1 MGLPM
6 ERVQGSVRFSLGR
19 ATREQD
25 VDRAAETVTTAVAKQ
40 RSLAVTS
47 R

>member
-1 MGLPM
+1 M
-6 ERVQGSVRFSLGR
+6 ERVQGSVRFSVGR
-19 ATREQD
+19 GTGEGD
-25 VDRAAETVTTAVAKQ
+25 VDRAADLVVVAVAKQ

>member
-1 MGLPM
+1 MGLQM

-25 VDRAAETVTTAVAKQ
+25 VDRAADVVSVAVAKQ
-40 RSLAVTS
+40 RALAVTS